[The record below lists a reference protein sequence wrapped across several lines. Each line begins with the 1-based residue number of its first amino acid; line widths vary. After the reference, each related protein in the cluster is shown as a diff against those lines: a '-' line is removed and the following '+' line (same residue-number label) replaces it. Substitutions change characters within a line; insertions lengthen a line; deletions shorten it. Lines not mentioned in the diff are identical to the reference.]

1 MFKQAICL
9 LTLLALSYGNV
20 MQSIQA
26 KNPNFQTIPVI
37 KAVNNT
43 LGAARLY
50 PSEKASTS
58 HIYNKPLAF
67 YQGNYNDTVLLLS
80 HYKTY
85 QQSNEASCGP
95 AALVMLLN
103 YYGIKDVSEDQL
115 YHEMDVR
122 YLDNPKPDGS
132 YGSSTDM
139 MASALRNRGFIVK
152 TARDTEDA
160 QGYSFQDISA
170 FRDFVTDNLKKG
182 NPILVENME
191 WGGHWLTI
199 IGYDDLGTSTPVDDT
214 LIFADSYD
222 VSDQYQDGYSTRNAY
237 RYFSEWVDALVMPKD
252 QRIQQYI
259 AIEKAPALK

>member
-1 MFKQAICL
+1 MLKKTLCL
-9 LTLLALSYGNV
+9 LSVLALSSGLSN
-20 MQSIQA
+20 QSLEA
-26 KNPNFQTIPVI
+26 KNPDFQTIPVI

-58 HIYNKPLAF
+58 QIYNRPLPF
-67 YQGNYNDTVLLLS
+67 YKGAYNDSVLLLP

-103 YYGIKDVSEDQL
+103 YYGIQDVSEDQL
-115 YHEMDVR
+115 YQEMDVR

-132 YGSSTDM
+132 YGSSTTM
-139 MASALRNRGFIVK
+139 MAKALRDRGFTIK
-152 TARDTEDA
+152 TSKDTEDKD
-160 QGYSFQDISA
+160 GYSFQDISA
-170 FRDFVTDNLKKG
+170 FRDFVKDNLKKG

-199 IGYDDLGTSTPVDDT
+199 IGYDDLSTSTPVDDT

-259 AIEKAPALK
+259 AIEKAPSLK